1 MKKLMPTL
9 EKWIGKPQ
17 RTASHTRFG
26 IIMLKF
32 LVTALLFFTV
42 ASTALGDIYYEKVGT
57 YTFTFSIETN
67 GCARICSPCSI
78 DELKLLGP
86 DKVVPGVAPVPTGK
100 LIIPA
105 LLGDKKVDSI
115 GLAAFANCRDVVQ
128 IVIPD
133 EVVHIGEGA
142 FYGCTN
148 LIDITLPKALK
159 EIKDGAFYKCR
170 NLKNLLLPEKTKYLG
185 EKLVHGCDALEHI
198 KIPASL
204 ASACNFS
211 NLKGLKSVWFDDGV
225 RHISSAMFSGCENIT
240 EVRLPS
246 SLRSIGSGAFQ
257 NCKGLEKISLPDG
270 MDVIEAVAFQGCS
283 QLETCRIPRSVS
295 FLDATAF
302 EETNLDFVKADDGA
316 VWTDGWIVKW
326 DSPNSVNIVFKKGES
341 PRIARNAMN
350 ISPCKFNITYDSSL
364 YADECAKKLEEI
376 GGGPLFWNPAST
388 NIQEIVINSPIRTLE
403 SKSGFSFFKGCVGLR
418 KIVLPDTVTNIPY
431 AVFDGCVNL
440 DKITFPKDYI
450 PPRVHDYLPAGC
462 TNLLHNVAY
471 KDEESMVGAL
481 AYMELFYEDDLLK
494 QDDRSDGYVGDYRF
508 KAVLKRLNRYV
519 AEHPNCYTIEMQNA
533 LRKLS
538 DTLFSYVVWPVDN
551 MKRNDFTPIYML
563 LSGEKSE
570 KQKIWDSLSDEAKQ
584 ELFVRARYNMVQVCE
599 LFANAYDFPYACKCL
614 LDYWIDGNATFKR
627 VDMYKRMARYYAR
640 VMTLYAKGS
649 DGYTG
654 AKDEMLGCLQKIS
667 DMGYERQ
674 AELLQIELE
683 RGIAPKDSQSV
694 VKKSCTG
701 TGWFFN
707 SNHVATCWHVID
719 GCKSISIEVD
729 GVKFPAQ
736 VVAKDTA
743 NDIADLRIGQCNVR
757 HTYLPIKARVAKI
770 SDKVF
775 TIGYPL
781 ASILGQA
788 QKYTEGTVSAVS
800 GIGND
805 GRYYQISTPIQ
816 PGNSGGALVDER
828 GNVVGLTS
836 SALNAIKT
844 ATIVGALPQN
854 VNYAIKVRY
863 LVALLEDSSI
873 YFSVDDVAHND
884 RQQLV
889 EYVSAATVLII
900 AE

>member
-1 MKKLMPTL
+1 MKKLMPTI
-9 EKWIGKPQ
+9 EKCIGKPQ

-42 ASTALGDIYYEKVGT
+42 ASTALGDIYYEQVGP
-57 YTFTFSIETN
+57 YTFAFSIETN
-67 GCARICSPCSI
+67 GCARICNPCSI

-86 DKVVPGVAPVPTGK
+86 DKVVPGIAPVPTGK

-105 LLGDKKVDSI
+105 LLGGKKVDSI

-159 EIKDGAFYKCR
+159 EIEAGAFYNCR
-170 NLKNLLLPEKTKYLG
+170 NLKNFLLPEKTKYLG
-185 EKLVHGCDALEHI
+185 EKLVEGCDALERI

-204 ASACNFS
+204 ARSCKFS
-211 NLKGLKSVWFDDGV
+211 NLRGLKSVWFDDGT
-225 RHISSAMFSGCENIT
+225 RSIWSEMFCGCENIT
-240 EVRLPS
+240 EVRLPE
-246 SLRSIGSGAFQ
+246 SLRSIWSGAFR
-257 NCKGLEKISLPDG
+257 NCKGLEKIVLPDG
-270 MDVIEAVAFQGCS
+270 LEVIEAGAFQGCS
-283 QLETCRIPRSVS
+283 RLKTCRIPRSVR
-295 FLDATAF
+295 FLEATAF
-302 EETNLDFVKADDGA
+302 EETNLDFVKDDDGT
-316 VWTDGWIVKW
+316 VWKDGWIVKW
-326 DSPNSVNIVFKKGES
+326 DSPDSVHIVFKKGES
-341 PRIARNAMN
+341 RGIARNAMN
-350 ISPCKFNITYDSSL
+350 ISSCKFNITYDSSL
-364 YADECAKKLEEI
+364 SADECAKKLEEI
-376 GGGPLFWNPAST
+376 GGGPLFGNPAST
-388 NIQEIVINSPIRTLE
+388 NIQAIVINSPIRTLE
-403 SKSGFSFFKGCVGLR
+403 SKSGRSFFKGCVGLR
-418 KIVLPDTVTNIPY
+418 KIVLPNTITNIPY
-431 AVFDGCVNL
+431 AAFRDCVNL
-440 DKITFPKDYI
+440 DKITFPNDYI
-450 PPRVHDYLPAGC
+450 PPLIHDYLPAGC

-471 KDEESMVGAL
+471 KDEESIVGAL

-494 QDDRSDGYVGDYRF
+494 QYNGNVGNSRF
-508 KAVLKRLNRYV
+508 KAVLARLKRYV
-519 AEHPNCYTIEMQNA
+519 ADHPNCHTIEMQKA
-533 LRKLS
+533 LWKLS
-538 DTLFSYVVWPVDN
+538 NSLFIYVTWPIHH
-551 MKRNDFTPIYML
+551 MKSNSFTPVTML
-563 LSGEKSE
+563 LSGEKSD
-570 KQKIWDSLSDEAKQ
+570 KQEIWDSLSDEAKQ
-584 ELFVRARYNMVQVCE
+584 GLFVRARYNMVQVCE
-599 LFANAYDFPYACKCL
+599 LFAKAYDYPYACKRL
-614 LDYWIDGNATFKR
+614 LDYWIDENATFKR

-640 VMTLYAKGS
+640 VMSLYAKGS
-649 DGYTG
+649 DGYSG
-654 AKDEMLGCLQKIS
+654 AKDEMLSCLQKIS

-707 SNHVATCWHVID
+707 SNHVATCWHVIN
-719 GCKSISIEVD
+719 GYKSVSIEVE

-736 VVAKDTA
+736 VVAKDPA
-743 NDIADLRIGQCNVR
+743 NDVAVLRIEQCNVR

>member
-1 MKKLMPTL
+1 M
-9 EKWIGKPQ
+9 
-17 RTASHTRFG
+17 R
-26 IIMLKF
+26 
-32 LVTALLFFTV
+32 
-42 ASTALGDIYYEKVGT
+42 
-57 YTFTFSIETN
+57 
-67 GCARICSPCSI
+67 
-78 DELKLLGP
+78 
-86 DKVVPGVAPVPTGK
+86 
-100 LIIPA
+100 
-105 LLGDKKVDSI
+105 
-115 GLAAFANCRDVVQ
+115 
-128 IVIPD
+128 
-133 EVVHIGEGA
+133 
-142 FYGCTN
+142 
-148 LIDITLPKALK
+148 
-159 EIKDGAFYKCR
+159 KD
-170 NLKNLLLPEKTKYLG
+170 
-185 EKLVHGCDALEHI
+185 D
-198 KIPASL
+198 
-204 ASACNFS
+204 
-211 NLKGLKSVWFDDGV
+211 
-225 RHISSAMFSGCENIT
+225 
-240 EVRLPS
+240 
-246 SLRSIGSGAFQ
+246 
-257 NCKGLEKISLPDG
+257 
-270 MDVIEAVAFQGCS
+270 
-283 QLETCRIPRSVS
+283 
-295 FLDATAF
+295 
-302 EETNLDFVKADDGA
+302 
-316 VWTDGWIVKW
+316 WIVKW
-326 DSPNSVNIVFKKGES
+326 DSPHTVNIVFKKNET
-341 PRIARNAMN
+341 RKLIAKNAMN
-350 ISPCKFNITYDSSL
+350 ISLCKFNIIYDSSL
-364 YADECAKKLEEI
+364 PAEECEKELA
-376 GGGPLFWNPAST
+376 FYDDYFAST
-388 NIQEIVINSPIRTLE
+388 NIQKVIINSPIRTIQFKNIPG
-403 SKSGFSFFKGCVGLR
+403 SCFSGCIGLR
-418 KIVLPDTVTNIPY
+418 EVVLPDTITNIPY
-431 AVFDGCVNL
+431 RAFTDCVNL
-440 DKITFPKDYI
+440 EKIIFPRDYI
-450 PPRVHDYLPAGC
+450 PSSRIREYLPAGC
-462 TNLLHNVAY
+462 TNLLYNIAY

-481 AYMELFYEDDLLK
+481 AYMQRFYENDLMK
-494 QDDRSDGYVGDYRF
+494 QDDGHDGYVGDSRF
-508 KAVLKRLNRYV
+508 KAVLKRLKRYV
-519 AEHPNCYTIEMQNA
+519 AEHPNCYTIEMQEA
-533 LRKLS
+533 LWRLY
-538 DTLFSYVVWPVDN
+538 DNLILVVTWPIDK
-551 MKRNDFTPIYML
+551 MKDNDFTPIDML
-563 LSGEKSE
+563 LSGEKSD
-570 KQKIWDSLSDEAKQ
+570 KQKVWDSLSDEAKQ

-743 NDIADLRIGQCNVR
+743 NDIAVLRIGQCNVR

-816 PGNSGGALVDER
+816 PGNSGGALVDAR